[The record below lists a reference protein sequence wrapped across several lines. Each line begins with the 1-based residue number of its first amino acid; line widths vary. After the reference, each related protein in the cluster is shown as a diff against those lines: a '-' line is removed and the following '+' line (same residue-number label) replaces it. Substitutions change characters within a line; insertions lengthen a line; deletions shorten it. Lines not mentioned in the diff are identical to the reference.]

1 MKPVRIFTVV
11 PKLPAPLS
19 RLRELALNLNWA
31 WNHDTIELFRRL
43 DSDLWES
50 SGHNPVMMLGRIEQ
64 RLLEEAAADDAFLAH
79 LERVC
84 RSFDGY
90 IADKTSWLQITTG
103 DLLGDAVCNRR
114 YSQRAHAAICF
125 RNLHSPHRRRKVAP

>member
-11 PKLPAPLS
+11 PKLPTPLS

-64 RLLEEAAADDAFLAH
+64 RLLEEAAADDALSCTPRES
-79 LERVC
+79 LPQ
-84 RSFDGY
+84 
-90 IADKTSWLQITTG
+90 L
-103 DLLGDAVCNRR
+103 
-114 YSQRAHAAICF
+114 
-125 RNLHSPHRRRKVAP
+125 